1 MAETNHRLFPRQAEK
16 WNSGNG
22 SQEMGSEGDTG
33 SSYSSQILAHQI
45 RIGTT
50 VLESSEVIPNKFGNQ
65 AGDFFFPVLLSND
78 EIRYGRS
85 ILSYLQFVKYNL
97 VKSCVLS

>member
-1 MAETNHRLFPRQAEK
+1 MAGTNHRLFPGQAEK

-22 SQEMGSEGDTG
+22 SQGMGSKGDTG
-33 SSYSSQILAHQI
+33 SSYSSQILAHRI

-65 AGDFFFPVLLSND
+65 PGDVFFPGLLSND
-78 EIRYGRS
+78 EARYGRS
-85 ILSYLQFVKYNL
+85 ILLCLQFVKNNL
-97 VKSCVLS
+97 VKLRVSS